1 MTDKPAVKIEI
12 DAAAKGKWKTLGGSD
27 HDQWNERLSN
37 LVTWALPI
45 NQKNTEAV
53 SRAGSATFA
62 GVVDMSPADPIEGM
76 LMSHLV
82 VVNEA
87 ALNMYRLAWLNN
99 AEYFKASTRYLQL
112 ADKATRTLVMLTEQL
127 GRHRNK
133 GQQQIVV
140 KHVTVNADQA
150 VVTDTVVTGKPA
162 GNAEPSPALLAK
174 ASAEAMPRARRDKE
188 NLSRWGVSKR
198 NEHQPHAKGTR
209 GSPMRRQVKADR
221 KAMSCACGARLL
233 RLPDAWRTRWR
244 TGRQAKREL
253 PGTAPTRRKQ
263 LSFGSSYK
271 SLR

>member
-12 DAAAKGKWKTLGGSD
+12 DAAPKGKWKTLGGSD

-53 SRAGSATFA
+53 SRAGSAAAA
-62 GVVDMSPADPIEGM
+62 GVVDMNSADPIEGM

-87 ALNMYRLAWLNN
+87 ALNMYRHAWLNN
-99 AEYFKASTRYLQL
+99 AEYFEASTRYLQL
-112 ADKATRTLVMLTEQL
+112 ADKATRTLVMLTERLDQHR
-127 GRHRNK
+127 GR

-162 GNAEPSPALLAK
+162 GNAELSPALLAN
-174 ASAEAMPRARRDKE
+174 AAEKAMPRLDETRKLERVGGVKKE
-188 NLSRWGVSKR
+188 
-198 NEHQPHAKGTR
+198 
-209 GSPMRRQVKADR
+209 
-221 KAMSCACGARLL
+221 
-233 RLPDAWRTRWR
+233 
-244 TGRQAKREL
+244 
-253 PGTAPTRRKQ
+253 
-263 LSFGSSYK
+263 
-271 SLR
+271 

>member
-53 SRAGSATFA
+53 SRAGSAAAA
-62 GVVDMSPADPIEGM
+62 GVVDMNPADPIEGM

-87 ALNMYRLAWLNN
+87 ALNMYRHAWLNN
-99 AEYFKASTRYLQL
+99 AEYFEASTRYLQL
-112 ADKATRTLVMLTEQL
+112 ADKATRTLVMLTERLDQHR
-127 GRHRNK
+127 GR

-162 GNAEPSPALLAK
+162 GNAEPSLRSPGECRREGDAEARRGRQ
-174 ASAEAMPRARRDKE
+174 ASAGGGYET
-188 NLSRWGVSKR
+188 R

-209 GSPMRRQVKADR
+209 RSPMHGQIKADG
-221 KAMSCACGARLL
+221 KALLCACGSRVSGV
-233 RLPDAWRTRWR
+233 PDA
-244 TGRQAKREL
+244 
-253 PGTAPTRRKQ
+253 RRPWWCA
-263 LSFGSSYK
+263 
-271 SLR
+271 